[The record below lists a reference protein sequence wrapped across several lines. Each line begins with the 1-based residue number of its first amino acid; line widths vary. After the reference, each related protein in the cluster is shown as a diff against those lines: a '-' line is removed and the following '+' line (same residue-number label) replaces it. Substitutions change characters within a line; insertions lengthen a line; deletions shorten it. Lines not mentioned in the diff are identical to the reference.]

1 MTQQCRKC
9 GQQCFQKATDTIS
22 HNRSWRKARDQDQ
35 HHPLMSKHS
44 EGRISIEVLFKGW
57 NQSERPS
64 RNRHFN
70 MEER

>member
-1 MTQQCRKC
+1 MTQQCRKY
-9 GQQCFQKATDTIS
+9 GQQCFQKAIDTIS
-22 HNRSWRKARDQDQ
+22 HIRSWRKARDQDQ

-44 EGRISIEVLFKGW
+44 EGRISIEVLLKGW
-57 NQSERPS
+57 KQPERLS